1 MSGRGKV
8 KAGIAAAF
16 TAFAAWCL
24 SAPPATAHPHV
35 WIDMRTELIFDDQGH
50 IEAVG
55 IVWTFD
61 EFYSAFAME
70 GASRTEKGYDEEW
83 LAGLAEINLQ
93 NLAEWDYFTELTF
106 GGEAAAL
113 GTALDGKS
121 AWDDETG
128 RLSLSFRV
136 PVETPQLPTAA
147 AAAKL
152 RVYDPSYY
160 ISIDYEK
167 ADPVR
172 LTGKVPEGCDAKS
185 ETPNVE
191 NVWIGLPETAF
202 TDPDSRLGANFAT
215 IVTVTCPPGS

>member
-8 KAGIAAAF
+8 KTTIAAAF
-16 TAFAAWCL
+16 IALAALCL
-24 SAPPATAHPHV
+24 SAPSATAHPHV
-35 WIDMRTELIFDDQGH
+35 WIDMRSELVFDDEGR

-55 IVWTFD
+55 IVWIFD
-61 EFYSAFAME
+61 EFYSAFAVE
-70 GASRTEKGYDEEW
+70 GAARTDKGYDEEW

-106 GGEAAAL
+106 GGEAAPL
-113 GTALDGKS
+113 GAALDGKS

-136 PVETPQLPTAA
+136 PLETPQLPAA
-147 AAAKL
+147 AHPAKL
-152 RVYDPSYY
+152 RIYDPSYY

-167 ADPVR
+167 SDPVR
-172 LTGKVPEGCDAKS
+172 MTGKVPEGCTLKR

-202 TDPDSRLGANFAT
+202 TDPNSRLGANFAT